1 MRLRKGMKREMEK
14 IQIIWSNLINELSKN
29 YDSEL
34 ISEVFDDCQIV
45 KENNGLV
52 HILVPSVYVKSKINN
67 VFYNNINKLLP
78 TICDS
83 PIRLK
88 FVTKEDLVKEENKFE
103 EKLTVQNIQ
112 SFESNLNGLY
122 TFDSFIVGDSN
133 RFAQR
138 NALITAQQPG
148 TVNNPLYIFGGV
160 GLGKTHLMQAIG
172 NYYLDANV
180 GKNVLYITT
189 QNFIK
194 EYSLAA
200 KNKELDKFDEKYN
213 NLDMLLIDDIQMIS
227 SAPKT
232 QEAFFNIFVNLTNN
246 NKQIVI
252 TSDKPANQLNNI
264 MDRLT
269 TRFNYGLTVDIS
281 TPDIPL
287 KCNILKYKLSQ
298 SSPASI
304 EDNVIEYISTLFD
317 NIRELEGCLRR
328 VLAYADISNEDVT
341 LELAKDALSSIISNK
356 QANDSNDQYENV
368 KSIICD
374 FYNISVSDIVG
385 KKRTSNIVVP
395 RQLCM
400 YILRNK
406 YDLPYTKIGELM
418 GHKDHSTVMTAVS
431 KIDNELNSNADLK
444 LSYEAVIKKLS
455 IN

>member
-1 MRLRKGMKREMEK
+1 MEK

>member
-1 MRLRKGMKREMEK
+1 MEK

-431 KIDNELNSNADLK
+431 KIDNELNSNSDLK

>member
-1 MRLRKGMKREMEK
+1 MEK

-374 FYNISVSDIVG
+374 FYNITVSDIVG

-431 KIDNELNSNADLK
+431 KIDNELNSNSDLK
-444 LSYEAVIKKLS
+444 LSYEAVLKKLS

>member
-1 MRLRKGMKREMEK
+1 MEK

-374 FYNISVSDIVG
+374 FYNITVSDIVG

-431 KIDNELNSNADLK
+431 KIDNELNSNSDLR
-444 LSYEAVIKKLS
+444 LSYEAVLKKLS

>member
-1 MRLRKGMKREMEK
+1 MEK

-431 KIDNELNSNADLK
+431 KIDNELNSNSDLK
-444 LSYEAVIKKLS
+444 LSYEAVLKKLS

>member
-1 MRLRKGMKREMEK
+1 MEK

-356 QANDSNDQYENV
+356 QSNDSNDQYENV

-431 KIDNELNSNADLK
+431 KIDNELNSNSDLK

>member
-1 MRLRKGMKREMEK
+1 MEK

-252 TSDKPANQLNNI
+252 TSDKPDNQLNNI

-431 KIDNELNSNADLK
+431 KIDNELNSNSDLK
-444 LSYEAVIKKLS
+444 LSYEAVLKKLS

>member
-1 MRLRKGMKREMEK
+1 MEK
-14 IQIIWSNLINELSKN
+14 VQIIWSDLLSELSKN

-34 ISEVFDDCQIV
+34 LSEVFDDCQIV
-45 KENNGLV
+45 KETNGLIHV
-52 HILVPSVYVKSKINN
+52 LVPSVYVKSKINN

-78 TICDS
+78 TICDK
-83 PIRLK
+83 PVRFK
-88 FVTKEDLVKEENKFE
+88 FLTKEDLVKEENKYE
-103 EKLTVQNIQ
+103 EKLIVQQTQ

-200 KNKELDKFDEKYN
+200 KNKELDKFDEKFN

-246 NKQIVI
+246 NKQIII

-341 LELAKDALSSIISNK
+341 LDLAKEALSSIISNK
-356 QANDSNDQYENV
+356 QSSDSNDQYENV

-374 FYNISVSDIVG
+374 FYNITVSDIVG

-431 KIDNELNSNADLK
+431 KIDNELNSNDDLK
-444 LSYEAVIKKLS
+444 LSYEAVLKKLS
-455 IN
+455 LN

>member
-431 KIDNELNSNADLK
+431 KIDNELNSNSDLK
-444 LSYEAVIKKLS
+444 LSYEAVLKKLS

>member
-1 MRLRKGMKREMEK
+1 MEK
-14 IQIIWSNLINELSKN
+14 TQLLWSDILSELEKN
-29 YDSEL
+29 YDQEL
-34 ISEVFDDCQIV
+34 IDESFNDCNII
-45 KENNGLV
+45 KEENGLIY
-52 HILVPSVYVKSKINN
+52 ILVPSTYIKSKINN
-67 VFYNNINKLLP
+67 IFYNNIKKIIP
-78 TICDS
+78 TLTDDQ
-83 PIRLK
+83 IRFK
-88 FVTKEDLVKEENKFE
+88 FITKEDLVNIENKGE
-103 EKLTVQNIQ
+103 EKVVNKLP
-112 SFESNLNGLY
+112 SFESNLNASY
-122 TFDSFIVGDSN
+122 TFDSFIIGESN

-138 NALITAQQPG
+138 SAYITAQQPG
-148 TVNNPLYIFGGV
+148 IAANPLYIFGGV
-160 GLGKTHLMQAIG
+160 GLGKTHLMQSIG
-172 NYYLDANV
+172 NYYLDAHV
-180 GKNVLYITT
+180 DKKVLYMTT

-269 TRFNYGLTVDIS
+269 TRFNYGLTVDIE
-281 TPDIPL
+281 TPDNDL

-304 EDNVIEYISTLFD
+304 SDNVISYIATLFD

-328 VLAYADISNEDVT
+328 VLAYADINDKDVT
-341 LELAKDALSSIISNK
+341 LELAKEALSSIISNK
-356 QANDSNDQYENV
+356 DNNDSNELYENV

-374 FYNISVSDIVG
+374 FYNISVSDLIG

-406 YDLPYTKIGELM
+406 YNLPFTKIGSLM
-418 GHKDHSTVMTAVS
+418 GNKDHSTVMTAVA
-431 KIDNELNSNADLK
+431 KMENELKSNQDLK
-444 LSYEAVIKKLS
+444 IGYNTVLKKLS
-455 IN
+455 ID